1 MPLQQWVR
9 LPTAWIQSHG
19 LRAFR
24 WAGAERSDNTAA
36 LMLLLPIAHHADNQT
51 GIAHMTYNKLGE
63 ATGPSRAKV
72 SGGLSVLETH
82 GLIARDIERR
92 STYQLCNY
100 DPERGWG
107 KIPARGLYASD
118 DDIVAFRHFHLR
130 RPAELDALKLYYLF
144 AAFRDNATNQTYISY
159 DKITEYTGIERG
171 NIKRGQSLLVTHDL
185 IQVEYAPSSASD
197 HGMKN
202 SYRLMGLEPNK
213 HMGTTGRTL
222 ISSVNFADELG
233 LLDVDLMKASE

>member
-1 MPLQQWVR
+1 
-9 LPTAWIQSHG
+9 
-19 LRAFR
+19 
-24 WAGAERSDNTAA
+24 
-36 LMLLLPIAHHADNQT
+36 MLLLPIAHHADNQT